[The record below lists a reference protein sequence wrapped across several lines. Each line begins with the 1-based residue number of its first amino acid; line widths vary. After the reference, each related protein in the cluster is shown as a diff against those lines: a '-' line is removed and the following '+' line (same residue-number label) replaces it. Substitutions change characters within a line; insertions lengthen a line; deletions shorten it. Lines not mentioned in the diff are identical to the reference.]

1 MADIATTDVTY
12 TPVAAFYANGRRQVS
27 GAVGPRFE
35 QMIDVVF
42 GNNTLLYPTGGVP
55 LTKAGLQMPTIV
67 EEIRVVDQGTNAAG
81 FKIEPVVSGTA
92 GTAPKLRF
100 MVEDTVGTN
109 TPLKEH
115 TNATFVP
122 NPATIRLLV
131 VGY

>member
-1 MADIATTDVTY
+1 MADIAASDVTY

-35 QMIDVVF
+35 QMLDVVF
-42 GNNTLLYPTGGVP
+42 GDNSLTYPTGGVP
-55 LTKAGLQMPTIV
+55 LTLAGLQMPTRV
-67 EEIRVVDQGTNAAG
+67 EEIRVVDKGANAKG
-81 FKIEPVVSGTA
+81 YMIEPVVSGTA

-100 MVEDTVGTN
+100 MVEDTVSTN

>member
-1 MADIATTDVTY
+1 MPDITSADVTY
-12 TPVAAFYANGRRQVS
+12 TPVAAFYANGRRQIS
-27 GAVGPRFE
+27 GSVGPRFE
-35 QMIDVVF
+35 QTVDVVF
-42 GNNTLLYPTGGVP
+42 GDNSKTYPTGGIP
-55 LTKAGLQMPTIV
+55 LTLAGLQMPTLV
-67 EEIRVVDQGTNAAG
+67 EEMRVVDQGSNAKG

-122 NPATIRLLV
+122 NPATIRLVV